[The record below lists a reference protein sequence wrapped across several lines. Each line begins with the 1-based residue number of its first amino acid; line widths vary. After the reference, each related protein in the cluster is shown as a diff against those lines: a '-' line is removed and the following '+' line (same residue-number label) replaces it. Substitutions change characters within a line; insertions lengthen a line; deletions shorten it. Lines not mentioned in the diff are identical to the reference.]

1 MITNTIISKNNTRK
15 WILSGVQQV
24 ADAVTSTL
32 GPGGRNV
39 MIEQPNGM
47 PPIVTKDG
55 VSVARSIRLDNNFEN
70 MGSQMLIEVAS
81 KTNSSC
87 GDGTTTATLIA
98 SEMYKNA
105 VEMVEKYKFE
115 PMTVK
120 RAMEKSLEK
129 AKEEIRKSVIEID
142 DDESIENVAKIS
154 SNGDEEI
161 GKMVAEIVKETG
173 KDGIV
178 VVEEGN
184 NLKTTHTITKGMR
197 LDSGFTSAYFAT
209 PNPEGKIMTTFENAY
224 ILFYA
229 DKISNVN
236 ELFPIMQQ
244 VVTKQRA
251 PFVVVAEDFEVD
263 VISTLVVNKL
273 QANMKLCAV
282 KAPGVLKEIKKEKLT
297 DAAIATGGTLISSDL
312 GIKLQDVKL
321 EHLGH
326 VKKVEITPTTT
337 TFIDGY
343 ANEETF
349 NARVKELQTQMSD
362 DSIDDYKR
370 HNCRERLA
378 RLVGGIGVVKVG
390 GETRSIIHEK
400 RDRIDD
406 AICATREAISGGIV
420 AGAGITLLK
429 IGLKMTGY
437 ENEFFG
443 SKRTD
448 ITAENFGDIIVGRA
462 LQSPFYK
469 ILDNAGY
476 KNTTEAKSVVETYIS
491 DMKNGV
497 DVSKKHFGYN
507 VSTWKKSD
515 NLVADGVIDPANVTL
530 SAVTN
535 AISVAALLISTDC
548 MVGINKDS
556 IPPYMGQLPPC

>member
-1 MITNTIISKNNTRK
+1 
-15 WILSGVQQV
+15 
-24 ADAVTSTL
+24 
-32 GPGGRNV
+32 
-39 MIEQPNGM
+39 
-47 PPIVTKDG
+47 
-55 VSVARSIRLDNNFEN
+55 
-70 MGSQMLIEVAS
+70 
-81 KTNSSC
+81 
-87 GDGTTTATLIA
+87 
-98 SEMYKNA
+98 
-105 VEMVEKYKFE
+105 
-115 PMTVK
+115 
-120 RAMEKSLEK
+120 
-129 AKEEIRKSVIEID
+129 
-142 DDESIENVAKIS
+142 
-154 SNGDEEI
+154 
-161 GKMVAEIVKETG
+161 
-173 KDGIV
+173 
-178 VVEEGN
+178 
-184 NLKTTHTITKGMR
+184 
-197 LDSGFTSAYFAT
+197 
-209 PNPEGKIMTTFENAY
+209 
-224 ILFYA
+224 
-229 DKISNVN
+229 
-236 ELFPIMQQ
+236 
-244 VVTKQRA
+244 
-251 PFVVVAEDFEVD
+251 
-263 VISTLVVNKL
+263 
-273 QANMKLCAV
+273 MKLCAV

-343 ANEETF
+343 TNEETF
-349 NARVKELQTQMSD
+349 NARVKELQNQMSD

-437 ENEFFG
+437 ENEFFD

-476 KNTTEAKSVVETYIS
+476 KNTTEAKSVVETYIF

-556 IPPYMGQLPPC
+556 IPQIPPYMGEM

>member
-1 MITNTIISKNNTRK
+1 MITNTIISKNKTRK
-15 WILSGVQQV
+15 QILDGVQQV

-39 MIEQPNGM
+39 MIEQPNGL

-55 VSVARSIRLDNNFEN
+55 VSVAKSIRLDNNFQN

-98 SEMYKNA
+98 SEMYKQA
-105 VEMVEKYKFE
+105 VDMVETHKFE

-120 RAMEKSLEK
+120 REMEKSLEK
-129 AKEEIRKSVIEID
+129 AKNEIRKSIINIED
-142 DDESIENVAKIS
+142 DASIENVAKIS

-184 NLKTTHTITKGMR
+184 NIKTTHTITKGMR
-197 LDSGFTSAYFAT
+197 LDSGFMSAYFAT
-209 PNPEGKIMTTFENAY
+209 PNPEGKIMTSFENAY

-229 DKISNVN
+229 DKISDINS
-236 ELFPIMQQ
+236 LFPIMQQ
-244 VVTKQRA
+244 VITKQRA
-251 PFVVVAEDFEVD
+251 PFVVVAEDFEID

-273 QANMKLCAV
+273 QGNMKLCAV
-282 KAPGVLKEIKKEKLT
+282 KAPGVLKEMKKEKMT
-297 DAAIATGGTLISSDL
+297 DAAIATGGTLISADL
-312 GIKLQDVKL
+312 GIKLEDVKI

-343 ANEETF
+343 ANEEIF
-349 NARVKELQTQMSD
+349 NNRVKELQSQMAD
-362 DSIDDYKR
+362 DTLDDYKR

-378 RLVGGIGVVKVG
+378 RLIGGIGVVKVG

-429 IGLKMTGY
+429 IGLKMAAY
-437 ENEFFG
+437 ENAYDTER
-443 SKRTD
+443 KPN

-476 KNTTEAKSVVETYIS
+476 KNTEAAKDVVDRYVAA
-491 DMKNGV
+491 MMNGE
-497 DVSKKHFGYN
+497 DVSKMHNGYN
-507 VSTWKKSD
+507 VATWTPSND
-515 NLVADGVIDPANVTL
+515 LVADGVIDPANVTL

-556 IPPYMGQLPPC
+556 VPQIPPYMSGM

>member
-1 MITNTIISKNNTRK
+1 MITNTIVSRK
-15 WILSGVQQV
+15 AARERILDGVV
-24 ADAVTSTL
+24 KVSDAVTSTL

-39 MIEQPNGM
+39 MIEQPNGL

-55 VSVARSIRLDNNFEN
+55 VSVAKSIRLDDNFSN

-81 KTNSSC
+81 KTNSLC

-98 SEMYKNA
+98 SEMYRHA
-105 VEMVEKYKFE
+105 VDMVEKDGIE

-120 RAMEKSLEK
+120 REMVKSLEK
-129 AKEEIRKSVIEID
+129 AKDELKRSVIEID
-142 DDESIENVAKIS
+142 DDESIESVARIS
-154 SNGDEEI
+154 SNGDSDI

-197 LDSGFTSAYFAT
+197 LDSGFMSAYFAT

-224 ILFYA
+224 VLFYM
-229 DKISNVN
+229 DKISDVN
-236 ELFPIMQQ
+236 SLFPIMQE
-244 VVTKQRA
+244 VISKKRA

-263 VISTLVVNKL
+263 VISTLVVNRL
-273 QANMKLCAV
+273 QSNMKLCAV
-282 KAPGVLKEIKKEKLT
+282 KAPGVLREIKKEKLT
-297 DAAIATGGTLISSDL
+297 DAAVATGGTLISADL

-321 EHLGH
+321 EHLGF
-326 VKKVEITPTTT
+326 VKKVEVTQTTT
-337 TFIDGY
+337 TFIDGS
-343 ANEETF
+343 AKQDEF
-349 NARVKELQTQMSD
+349 DARVRELQGQMND
-362 DSIDDYKR
+362 DTLDDYKR

-420 AGAGITLLK
+420 AGAGVTLLK
-429 IGLKMTGY
+429 VGLKMAGC
-437 ENEFFG
+437 ENEY
-443 SKRTD
+443 TD
-448 ITAENFGDIIVGRA
+448 EESPAPVSFSDRIVGLS
-462 LQSPFYK
+462 LQAPFYK

-476 KNTTEAKSVVETYIS
+476 KNTPEAKALVEDYARRIYNDEDIS
-491 DMKNGV
+491 KV
-497 DVSKKHFGYN
+497 HAGYD
-507 VSTWKKSD
+507 VSTWTKSED
-515 NLVADGVIDPANVTL
+515 LVKDGVIDPANVTL
-530 SAVTN
+530 SAMTN

-556 IPPYMGQLPPC
+556 IPPPNPYMGEM